1 MTKMQLIDEAVMVSD
16 NIALL
21 YEIKSTGDIRITAI
35 SMWRPKYKAFIDFNT
50 LKVSSSNMSKN
61 LLERAVAAIERN
73 KELLLGE
80 INEREAEKY
89 SNR

>member
-1 MTKMQLIDEAVMVSD
+1 M
-16 NIALL
+16 
-21 YEIKSTGDIRITAI
+21 
-35 SMWRPKYKAFIDFNT
+35 PKYTEDNT
-50 LKVSSSNMSKN
+50 LKVYSSNMSKN